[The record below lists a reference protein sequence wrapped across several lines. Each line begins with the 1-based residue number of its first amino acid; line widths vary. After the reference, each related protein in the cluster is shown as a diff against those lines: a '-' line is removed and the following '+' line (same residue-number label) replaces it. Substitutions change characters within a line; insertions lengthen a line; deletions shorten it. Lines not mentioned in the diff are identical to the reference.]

1 MALTFRDN
9 NGSPLSFTQMDSNF
23 RYFTG
28 SFENSGSITAASF
41 TSSGNISASGNLF
54 CDRIAVDSYITTP
67 SIYSNATDVVKINDN
82 LQVFG
87 QITASGNVSSSGT
100 YLGQKLEI
108 RGLGGGTSAGFIA
121 DSSGA
126 GDMKFGIG
134 TDSPTEVLDVAGG
147 IKASMDLSAR
157 NATFSGDVSSSG
169 MFRGDQLF
177 LNSGSSQY
185 LNTPAEGDAA
195 LIAMSSS
202 GAFSSTAALTPNNI
216 ALFTEYKTN
225 DTAILNGKA
234 ASSIL
239 LTVNHG
245 ASNNKNSVAQIA
257 SVVKEFNSNDTH
269 LVFSTRGDDDV
280 IRERVRVGDGTTSIT
295 GSLVTSATS
304 SAAYFVGDGS
314 QLTNLQR
321 PISSSVSINVTASN
335 LNAGYYFRAGG
346 NITCSIQSSSLVS
359 CNVGNEF
366 EFFQT
371 SSAGYI
377 LFETGSGVTL
387 NSKDA
392 KLKLAGQFSAAT
404 LKKVG
409 SNPDTW
415 DLIGDLG

>member
-9 NGSPLSFTQMDSNF
+9 NGSPLSFTEMDSNF

-41 TSSGNISASGNLF
+41 VSSGNISASGNLF
-54 CDRIAVDSYITTP
+54 GDRAVITSYIQTP
-67 SIYSNATDVVKINDN
+67 TVNSATNVVKIDDSLN
-82 LQVFG
+82 VVG
-87 QITASGNVSSSGT
+87 QITASGNVSASGN
-100 YLGQKLEI
+100 I
-108 RGLGGGTSAGFIA
+108 NA
-121 DSSGA
+121 DYFLSEGIQVVRHN
-126 GDMKFGIG
+126 FGVNYFGKTGI
-134 TDSPTEVLDVAGG
+134 PTELVGNVT
-147 IKASMDLSAR
+147 ASGNISA
-157 NATFSGDVSSSG
+157 SGDLRADTLRVGVTNDNTNGLLISAST
-169 MFRGDQLF
+169 FNGDARDAQIIYPNHGLHF
-177 LNSGSSQY
+177 NSDISNNHVLALAGNNVGIRKEPDDGNALQVSGSISIVD
-185 LNTPAEGDAA
+185 GD
-195 LIAMSSS
+195 IF
-202 GAFSSTAALTPNNI
+202 GVTNITA
-216 ALFTEYKTN
+216 
-225 DTAILNGKA
+225 
-234 ASSIL
+234 S
-239 LTVNHG
+239 
-245 ASNNKNSVAQIA
+245 
-257 SVVKEFNSNDTH
+257 
-269 LVFSTRGDDDV
+269 
-280 IRERVRVGDGTTSIT
+280 
-295 GSLVTSATS
+295 
-304 SAAYFVGDGS
+304 YFVGDGS

-346 NITCSIQSSSLVS
+346 NVTCSIQSSSLVS